1 MSLGSDFTGGFQSG
15 LAMRQQRQD
24 KKKDELDRE
33 LRRRQLDDDLN
44 NKTLDRELRVKA
56 LEQDAAL
63 QREGRSWQSGEA
75 NLDRGWRTGER
86 QGSQGF
92 TAEQQ
97 AMDRELRRKALEQ
110 DAAQASD
117 RMGLARAEFARNLPA
132 VRAQT
137 RVANAQADALGQQQ
151 PKNGPVEEVSF
162 DPAGNVTDRKM
173 RGPLGSLGQFAQ
185 PQAEPYRSPYGEAI
199 GAAESEIAKQKIA
212 MAGGDNR
219 TGFLNMSSRQGVV
232 DEQSRQLTRLKALDL
247 QDRVQKGLMTQ
258 QQADEEAKRLMP

>member
-24 KKKDELDRE
+24 KKDKEAERE
-33 LRRRQLDDDLN
+33 LLKQRMQRDLEQQ
-44 NKTLDRELRVKA
+44 TLDRELRQKA
-56 LEQDAAL
+56 LEQDATL

-137 RVANAQADALGQQQ
+137 RLAEAQAQALGQSQ
-151 PKNGPVEEVSF
+151 PRGGPTESVEF
-162 DPAGNVTDRKM
+162 DPMTGEAISRKVT
-173 RGPLGSLGQFAQ
+173 GPLGTVQPLQPLQPMAQ
-185 PQAEPYRSPYGEAI
+185 APDAAAI
-199 GAAESEIAKQKIA
+199 KWAQENPADPRAQQI
-212 MAGGDNR
+212 
-219 TGFLNMSSRQGVV
+219 L
-232 DEQSRQLTRLKALDL
+232 EQLRLSTNA
-247 QDRVQKGLMTQ
+247 Q
-258 QQADEEAKRLMP
+258 